1 MVVCQLSPG
10 LPRLVLTGS
19 SSDTLSTDNEDGKFK
34 FLILIWFLSVVNG
47 GLASSDTLCTDTEDS
62 RLIEPGRRDVSSIS
76 FSSSVEVFSL
86 VSGREYLFVMVSGKL
101 YKSFVECFDF
111 FLSSLNEVPLILFG
125 SAERPGRNTIK

>member
-1 MVVCQLSPG
+1 MDFTSNFLTRKFCLNCLNILGPYLNHGSTWLAIWRINSMVVCQLSPG

-62 RLIEPGRRDVSSIS
+62 RLIEPGRRDVS
-76 FSSSVEVFSL
+76 F
-86 VSGREYLFVMVSGKL
+86 
-101 YKSFVECFDF
+101 
-111 FLSSLNEVPLILFG
+111 
-125 SAERPGRNTIK
+125 